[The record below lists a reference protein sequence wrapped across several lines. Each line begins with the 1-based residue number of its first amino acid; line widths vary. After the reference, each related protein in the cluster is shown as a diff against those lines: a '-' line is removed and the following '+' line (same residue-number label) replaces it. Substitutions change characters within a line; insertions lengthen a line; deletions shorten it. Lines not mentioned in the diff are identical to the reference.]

1 MQSNHGNSLQPN
13 VLLPVKASNR
23 ECNGKVMP
31 LIYST
36 NCTYDHTV
44 SIVQNTISCNVLGCL
59 FINISLLAA
68 TIM

>member
-23 ECNGKVMP
+23 ECNGKV
-31 LIYST
+31 LVDST
-36 NCTYDHTV
+36 HFRYDHTV
-44 SIVQNTISCNVLGCL
+44 HIVQNTISCNVLGCL